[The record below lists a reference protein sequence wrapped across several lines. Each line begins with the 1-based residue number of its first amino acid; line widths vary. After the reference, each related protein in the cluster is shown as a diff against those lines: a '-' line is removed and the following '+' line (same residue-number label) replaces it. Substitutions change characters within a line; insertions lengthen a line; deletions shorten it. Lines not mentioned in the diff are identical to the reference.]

1 MKYANTSRTLS
12 FLAHL
17 LIVLAFGA
25 LGLYFGA
32 FVVPEYFGTDP
43 KYFAEFLFDGAYL
56 LYLELAVV
64 GLSFAVIS
72 GYGLFHAVKGLMNPR
87 DDEPVVKA
95 LTTLIVEVLIA
106 TNIPMVKLY
115 DGKDQK
121 PLLRGFIGG
130 AMVFTCAI
138 ALEAGLSLL
147 VNATNSSLNVW
158 KQSEINLLLLT
169 VTLANLAAFVLLLL
183 AWLNNFKK
191 GNKLPGFMAGGAVI
205 AVGIGLIIY
214 GVLTIVWRDNGIH
227 LNYALE
233 SGKNYVFGA
242 KWGYGFPIMNL
253 VVGAVTCAL
262 GGYIMIAGSK
272 AELAKRA

>member
-1 MKYANTSRTLS
+1 MS
-12 FLAHL
+12 L
-17 LIVLAFGA
+17 LITIIL
-25 LGLYFGA
+25 
-32 FVVPEYFGTDP
+32 
-43 KYFAEFLFDGAYL
+43 
-56 LYLELAVV
+56 
-64 GLSFAVIS
+64 
-72 GYGLFHAVKGLMNPR
+72 
-87 DDEPVVKA
+87 
-95 LTTLIVEVLIA
+95 LIA